1 MIRILLGISAAVLAG
16 CIFGGNDE
24 GPRFDAAAANRT
36 LAARIAAI
44 QDGLS
49 ELRGLRFQRPLHS
62 AVITPEAYRRNLE
75 KGIVQGTPPAL
86 DRAISR
92 ELAQLGYLPDTTF
105 RITTLWSDFYGSFPA
120 GYYRTGLDS
129 IIILSNYLAD
139 EQFLRLALPHELQH
153 ALQDQHLDA
162 FNPDRPDPAPLY
174 YAGDFGLAFNCL
186 VEGDAELT
194 AHAYHAKTYL
204 GAEDPFAL
212 AREEAARRDKGHARW
227 ERMTRTERLFAYAAS
242 PYDVGMMHA
251 VDLHD
256 KGGFAALDAQY
267 SAGDRTTHSVL
278 TGTHSEPE
286 PVDLGWLPRI
296 LDTAGAYVDDFGMG
310 SLQLMT
316 LYYGLM
322 TREQFDRGLGWRG
335 DRLFYRLLPGDRWGA
350 LVWVQTFAT
359 EADARSV
366 QAYLRELL
374 PTRFWGMGSQA
385 AGRAADYPGAWDQ
398 GMQVASLDLSAVV
411 IRKGRDIWWVEGTGP
426 LTGEILDSLA
436 ARRPTARAA
445 ENPGASGDGV
455 DQGLIKAA
463 DAKPATQGTAASKPR
478 RSGILGPDLDRR
490 FLHPWNAGERRP
502 HVVNHS
508 HRAMP

>member
-1 MIRILLGISAAVLAG
+1 LAG

-24 GPRFDAAAANRT
+24 GARFDAAAANRI
-36 LAARIAAI
+36 LEARIAAI
-44 QDGLS
+44 QEGLS

-75 KGIVQGTPPAL
+75 NRIAQGTPAAL

-92 ELAQLGYLPDTTF
+92 ELAQLGFLPDTNF
-105 RITTLWSDFYGSFPA
+105 RITSLWADFYGSFPA

-129 IIILSNYLAD
+129 IIILSNYLGD

-162 FNPDRPDPAPLY
+162 FNPERPDPEPLY
-174 YAGDFGLAFNCL
+174 YAGDFELAFNCL

-204 GAEDPFAL
+204 GAEDPFAP

-227 ERMTRTERLFAYAAS
+227 TRMTRTERLFAYAAS

-251 VDLHD
+251 VDLHGQ
-256 KGGFAALDAQY
+256 GGFAALDAQLT
-267 SAGDRTTHSVL
+267 AGDRTTQSVL
-278 TGTHSEPE
+278 TGAPSEPE
-286 PVDLGWLPRI
+286 PIDLDWLPRV

-316 LYYGLM
+316 LYYGHM
-322 TREQFDRGLGWRG
+322 TRDQFDRGLGWRG
-335 DRLFYRLLPGDRWGA
+335 DRLFYRLLPGDRWGT
-350 LVWVQTFAT
+350 LVWVQAFAT
-359 EADARSV
+359 EADARNV
-366 QAYLRELL
+366 HAFLRDLL
-374 PTRFWGMGSQA
+374 PTRFWGMGFQA
-385 AGRAADYPGAWDQ
+385 GGTVAGYPGAGDE
-398 GMQVASLDLSAVV
+398 GIQVKAMDLAAVV

-436 ARRPTARAA
+436 IRRSAA
-445 ENPGASGDGV
+445 EVAGDTGTPDAPGGGATP
-455 DQGLIKAA
+455 GLIKAA
-463 DAKPATQGTAASKPR
+463 DAKPAPQGTAASKPG
-478 RSGILGPDLDRR
+478 RSAIQGPDLGMR
-490 FLHPWNAGERRP
+490 FLHSW
-502 HVVNHS
+502 S
-508 HRAMP
+508 DF